1 MQTGRWDI
9 NVPIFITAERAKEV
23 DFSVPVWALGDGLV
37 VKHGNPKKLVSYEAV
52 AMRIDAKLGL
62 IPGQVQFDKAK
73 SAGVID
79 NQITMFKNQDE
90 LITALLS
97 GKIDAF
103 AATAVGN
110 NAIVEVN
117 PGLHAVPLKSKG
129 ENDVSVGAFSFS
141 KDNQQLKQK
150 VNEQLLKY
158 LGSEGHR
165 SKMAKYGISAV
176 EIDAVLANRGTE

>member
-1 MQTGRWDI
+1 
-9 NVPIFITAERAKEV
+9 
-23 DFSVPVWALGDGLV
+23 
-37 VKHGNPKKLVSYEAV
+37 
-52 AMRIDAKLGL
+52 MRIDAKLGL

-117 PGLHAVPLKSKG
+117 PGLHA
-129 ENDVSVGAFSFS
+129 
-141 KDNQQLKQK
+141 
-150 VNEQLLKY
+150 
-158 LGSEGHR
+158 
-165 SKMAKYGISAV
+165 
-176 EIDAVLANRGTE
+176 